1 MAIGRRGKRKRPV
14 RRPSLDEVWPVHTS
28 AVWPEG
34 GLSLRREDIYAY
46 RG

>member
-1 MAIGRRGKRKRPV
+1 MAIGRRGKRKQPV
-14 RRPSLDEVWPVHTS
+14 RRPSLDEVWPVHAS